1 RGGWTGAA
9 SSRRGQF
16 WPAGGLLTMSV
27 SPDVPVD
34 AAYHVVSTLASLLA
48 PLAGGLATTAAI
60 VGFTMA
66 IRLLLL
72 PLSYRAMRGMAAQA
86 RMAPLVQALQK
97 KHARQPDRLQRELA
111 ALYRSEGTSMFAGCL
126 PALAQWPVLSVV
138 YLLFRSPHIAGA
150 PNTLLT
156 HGLFGAPLGSHWLG
170 GAGPL
175 SAQGVVFAGLFLLL
189 AGVGWLSARIARRIS
204 APATSPGAPTTSPGT
219 PADPPRPPPAPP
231 RPPRAGAGRPPAPR
245 PGRFPPGRFPSGRF
259 PPGRFPPGRF
269 PPGRFTPGR
278 FTPGRC
284 RRVGARRPGPD
295 AAVSHRGGGRVRAAG
310 GRAVPADDH
319 GLDAGR
325 TGAGAARPGRGS
337 GR

>member
-1 RGGWTGAA
+1 
-9 SSRRGQF
+9 
-16 WPAGGLLTMSV
+16 MSV
-27 SPDVPVD
+27 FPGVPVD
-34 AAYHVVSTLASLLA
+34 AAYLVVSALASLLA
-48 PLAGGLATTAAI
+48 PLAGGLATAAAI

-97 KHARQPDRLQRELA
+97 KHAGQPDRLQRELA

-138 YLLFRSPHIAGA
+138 YLLFRSPRIAGA

-156 HGLFGAPLGSHWLG
+156 HGLFGAPLGSYWLG

-189 AGVGWLSARIARRIS
+189 AGAGWLSARIARRIS

-219 PADPPRPPPAPP
+219 PADGPRTPAPAPGAPGTPAAGPASTRAPAPAGSPPAGSPP
-231 RPPRAGAGRPPAPR
+231 GGSPPGGAAASVPAALARVLPYLTVAVSAFVPLAAGLYLLTTTAWTLAERVLVQRALAAGPAGDRGERAG
-245 PGRFPPGRFPSGRF
+245 
-259 PPGRFPPGRF
+259 
-269 PPGRFTPGR
+269 
-278 FTPGRC
+278 
-284 RRVGARRPGPD
+284 
-295 AAVSHRGGGRVRAAG
+295 
-310 GRAVPADDH
+310 
-319 GLDAGR
+319 
-325 TGAGAARPGRGS
+325 
-337 GR
+337 

>member
-1 RGGWTGAA
+1 
-9 SSRRGQF
+9 
-16 WPAGGLLTMSV
+16 MSV
-27 SPDVPVD
+27 FPGVPVD
-34 AAYHVVSTLASLLA
+34 AAYLVVSALASLLA
-48 PLAGGLATTAAI
+48 PLAGGLATAAAI

-97 KHARQPDRLQRELA
+97 KHAGQPDRLQRELA

-138 YLLFRSPHIAGA
+138 YLLFRSPRIAGA

-189 AGVGWLSARIARRIS
+189 AGVGWLSSRIARRIS
-204 APATSPGAPTTSPGT
+204 APAASPGAPTTSPGT
-219 PADPPRPPPAPP
+219 PADGPRTPATTPSAPGTPAAGPASTRAPAPAGSPPAGSPP
-231 RPPRAGAGRPPAPR
+231 AGSPPAGSAASVPAALARALPYLTVAVAAFVPLAAGLYLLTTTAWTLAERVLVQRALAAGPAGDRGERAG
-245 PGRFPPGRFPSGRF
+245 
-259 PPGRFPPGRF
+259 
-269 PPGRFTPGR
+269 
-278 FTPGRC
+278 
-284 RRVGARRPGPD
+284 
-295 AAVSHRGGGRVRAAG
+295 
-310 GRAVPADDH
+310 
-319 GLDAGR
+319 
-325 TGAGAARPGRGS
+325 
-337 GR
+337 